1 MSDATTLTRCSTTPR
16 ESGRESARVGTWLP
30 ASRDVATTESGP
42 VAGPRSGAA
51 LPELVGTGLP
61 VPLVDGRTVPYANL
75 DLAASAP
82 ALRAVADHVA
92 ELLPYY
98 SSVHR
103 GAGYASQVCTSVVE
117 GARGTIARFLG
128 ARADDVV
135 VFTRNTTDALNLL
148 AGAVP
153 GAVLCLDVEHH
164 ATLLAWRGT
173 EHRVLRAPD
182 SVDETLDLLREAL
195 AAEPTALLAITG
207 ASNVTGEILPIA
219 EITEIAHAAGAR
231 VVLDAAQLAP
241 HRRVRIADWDVDYLV
256 LSGHKLYAP
265 YGTGV
270 LVGRR
275 DWLDVATP
283 YLAGG
288 GAVTEVGVDGLRAEA
303 SWAPAPHR
311 HEAGTPNVLGAAALA
326 AACRALDPVIDEVA
340 PAHERALLARLLD
353 GLSAIPGVHP
363 LRIWADA
370 PDRVGVAS
378 FTVRDVPAGLVA
390 AALSAEHGIGVR
402 DGRFCAHPLLTRLAG
417 GSGADGAVRASLGL
431 NTTEDD
437 VDRLVAAVREIAAA
451 GPSWD
456 YSQAT
461 GRWTPTPDPRD
472 LDPFGLGAPTTPA
485 TEGTCAH

>member
-1 MSDATTLTRCSTTPR
+1 MSVLAPVCPETTVLPR
-16 ESGRESARVGTWLP
+16 
-30 ASRDVATTESGP
+30 
-42 VAGPRSGAA
+42 
-51 LPELVGTGLP
+51 LVGAGLP

-82 ALRAVADHVA
+82 ALCAVAEHVA

-103 GAGYASQVCTSVVE
+103 GAGYASQVCTSVLE
-117 GARGTIARFLG
+117 AARGTVAGFVG
-128 ARADDVV
+128 AREDDVV

-148 AGAVP
+148 ASAVP
-153 GAVLCLDVEHH
+153 GRTLCLDVEHH

-173 EHRVLRAPD
+173 DHRVLCAPD
-182 SVDETLDLLREAL
+182 TVQETLDLLRDTLTREDV
-195 AAEPTALLAITG
+195 ALLAITG
-207 ASNVTGEILPIA
+207 ASNVTGEIPPIA
-219 EITEIAHAAGAR
+219 EICAIAHAAGTR

-241 HRRVRIADWDVDYLV
+241 HRRIAVAAWGVDYLV

-265 YGTGV
+265 YGSGA

-288 GAVTEVGVDGLRAEA
+288 GAVRAVGLTGGTAEV

-326 AACRALDPVIDEVA
+326 AACRALDPVIDTTA
-340 PAHERALLARLLD
+340 PAHERALLSRLVD
-353 GLSAIPGVHP
+353 GLADIPGGRP

-370 PDRVGVAS
+370 PDRVAVVSVA
-378 FTVRDVPAGLVA
+378 VGDLPAGLVA

-402 DGRFCAHPLLTRLAG
+402 DGRFCAHPLLARLAG
-417 GSGADGAVRASLGL
+417 GADAVRISLGL
-431 NTTEDD
+431 STTESD
-437 VDRLVAAVREIAAA
+437 VDRVVAALREITA
-451 GPSWD
+451 GGPAWD
-456 YSQAT
+456 YAEVD
-461 GRWTPTPDPRD
+461 GRWAPTPDPRD
-472 LDPFGLGAPTTPA
+472 LDPFRLGRTAGA
-485 TEGTCAH
+485 AGGCGH